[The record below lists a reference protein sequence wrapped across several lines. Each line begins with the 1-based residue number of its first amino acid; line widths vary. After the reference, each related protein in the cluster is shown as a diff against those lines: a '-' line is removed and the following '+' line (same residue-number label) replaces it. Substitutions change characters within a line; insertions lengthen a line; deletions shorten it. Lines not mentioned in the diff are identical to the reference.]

1 MITVKEVEHLAQL
14 ARIELDESEKEGLT
28 RDIDSILSYV
38 DELKKATV
46 NLDYSPTPGVLYN
59 VTRKDESHVSL
70 DRDRVLAESPDREGE
85 FVAVKKIIEQD

>member
-14 ARIELDESEKEGLT
+14 ARIELNESEKEGLT

-46 NLDYSPTPGVLYN
+46 NLDYSPTPGAVYN
-59 VTRKDESHVSL
+59 VTRKDEAQVSS
-70 DRDRVLAESPDREGE
+70 DRDRILNEAPYKEGE
-85 FVAVKKIIEQD
+85 FVAVKKIIAQD